1 MRRPFVTST
10 CALAL
15 ALLPVGLLAQTP
27 AQQPTSQSPTTQ
39 QPPAGQPPAGQP
51 PAGQPPTG
59 QPPAEGAAAQPPAAD
74 AGEPKLGFTSPAG
87 LLLVQVK
94 PDQVAAFEEM
104 SAKLKSSVAATQDA
118 ELRKRAEGWK
128 VYKAAEGMGGNA
140 LYVILIDPALT
151 GVEYNPLD
159 VLAKTMTPDQLRDAA
174 TQEMFKRYAAAFAG
188 VNKLNLSPV
197 GAAAPGM

>member
-27 AQQPTSQSPTTQ
+27 AQQPTPQSPTTQPPTTQ

-51 PAGQPPTG
+51 PA
-59 QPPAEGAAAQPPAAD
+59 EGAAAQQPAAES
-74 AGEPKLGFTSPAG
+74 GEPKLGFTSPAG

-104 SAKLKSSVAATQDA
+104 TAKLKSSVAATQDA

-140 LYVILIDPALT
+140 LYVILIDPALS

-159 VLAKTMTPDQLRDAA
+159 VLAKSMTQDQLRDPA

-188 VNKLNLSPV
+188 VNKLNLTPV
-197 GAAAPGM
+197 GATAPGM